1 MNAASLR
8 EYLAHLD
15 DVLDE
20 PVRLCLYGST
30 PLMLMGQEDRSS
42 LDIDVAAPYS
52 SANERTLTEAAKQI
66 GLPLNPADDYEG
78 DHIEWVGPL
87 RLCLASPEENSMIL
101 WQGSWITAF
110 TLPIPDLIASRL
122 IRYDPTDQADIQFML
137 VHQPASIEDIS
148 LAVTRLPAAFR
159 EDALVQENLKNLQRD
174 LPRWLP

>member
-1 MNAASLR
+1 MNVASLR

-20 PVRLCLYGST
+20 PMRLCLYGST

-52 SANERTLTEAAKQI
+52 SANERALAEAAEQI

-87 RLCLASPEENSMIL
+87 RLCLS
-101 WQGSWITAF
+101 
-110 TLPIPDLIASRL
+110 
-122 IRYDPTDQADIQFML
+122 
-137 VHQPASIEDIS
+137 
-148 LAVTRLPAAFR
+148 TRESGR
-159 EDALVQENLKNLQRD
+159 HH
-174 LPRWLP
+174 

>member
-1 MNAASLR
+1 M
-8 EYLAHLD
+8 
-15 DVLDE
+15 
-20 PVRLCLYGST
+20 RLCLYGST

-101 WQGSWITAF
+101 WQGSRVTAF

-137 VHQPASIEDIS
+137 VHQPVSIEDIS
-148 LAVTRLPAAFR
+148 QAVTRLPAAFR